1 MTRHIRRTFV
11 CGATGAA
18 LALFGVSGAA
28 GKGPVR
34 SDKACSL
41 IAPAELDRAIGATPG
56 DALVG
61 MEIPFTKDA
70 THDHDG
76 SLFTCQGK
84 VGDRFVLVTFGSK
97 PVTREGRKRAEE
109 RVARSQDE
117 LRKKGYTIHSDGR
130 GGIECWTMAAPP
142 GDASAQAMFGTT
154 CGGEKGANFYS
165 ITVSANSTTEII
177 PIAKLRALAETAA
190 ARLP

>member
-1 MTRHIRRTFV
+1 LV
-11 CGATGAA
+11 CGATAAA
-18 LALFGVSGAA
+18 LTLFGVSGAA
-28 GKGPVR
+28 AKGPIR

-41 IAPAELDRAIGATPG
+41 ITSAELHSAIGATPG
-56 DALVG
+56 NALVG

-84 VGDRFVLVTFGSK
+84 VGDRFVLLTFGSK
-97 PVTREGRKRAEE
+97 PVTPEGRTRAEE
-109 RVARSQDE
+109 RVAKSQEE
-117 LRKKGYTIHSDGR
+117 LRTKGYTIHREGR

-177 PIAKLRALAETAA
+177 PIGKLRALAERAA